1 MTAPAEKRKL
11 PRWEGVSFPLEYTE
25 KDKPDE
31 SVRGRIIS
39 VGESGLMI
47 ATENTLSVGKA
58 LHLKLYLPRTLFP
71 FSNWQIVSAEA
82 KIIRA
87 HDRPGPDGFHRYGVL
102 IVKISDQDAAALK
115 DCIYL
120 SRWMNGKTG
129 NR

>member
-71 FSNWQIVSAEA
+71 FSNWQIVSSEA
-82 KIIRA
+82 KVIRV

-115 DCIYL
+115 DCISL